1 MKVRFTPQL
10 TLLLLAPFIAEVLFG
25 SVPLTH
31 IWAFPLI
38 VGLYGGS
45 ALLIRE
51 LVRRRNLASYWL
63 LILGIGFALFAEG
76 LVQQSFFNPHYPGI
90 DFLGWYGRAW
100 GVNWVWAVFLTGYHA
115 VFSITIPIL
124 LTELIFPDRSHDP
137 WLDRGWFIIAAGLLG
152 ISSVAIAVF
161 IGGVLRRNYAF
172 PGWQLLTTVAL
183 IGGIVAAAFGARP
196 RGAASLKP
204 TRQLPKPGWLQALA
218 FLAAFAWIFAR
229 GLASNKDNLPPVQ
242 VPLIGF
248 LFVAAAVALMVWLW
262 SRPGYDWTPE
272 HRFAVVVGP
281 LPVSWLLGFAVAAGV
296 GFFPLLDLVG
306 QLGFGIAT
314 YIGLRRLRR
323 RIKDWRLMVV

>member
-1 MKVRFTPQL
+1 MKVRFTPHL

-45 ALLIRE
+45 TLLIRE

-63 LILGIGFALFAEG
+63 LILGIGFAIFAEG
-76 LVQQSFFNPHYPGI
+76 LVQQSFFNPYYPGI

-100 GVNWVWAVFLTGYHA
+100 GVNWVWAVFLIGYHA
-115 VFSITIPIL
+115 VFSITVPIV
-124 LTELIFPDRSHDP
+124 LTELIFPDMSHGP
-137 WLDRGWFIIAAGLLG
+137 WLNRCWFTIAAGLLG
-152 ISSVAIAVF
+152 ISSAAIAVF
-161 IGGVLRRNYAF
+161 IGGVLSRNHAF
-172 PGWQLLTTVAL
+172 PGWQLLATVVL
-183 IGGIVAAAFGARP
+183 IGIIVGAAFGARP

-204 TRQLPKPGWLQALA
+204 SRQLPKPGWLQGLA
-218 FLAAFAWIFAR
+218 FLAAFAWIFVR

-248 LFVAAAVALMVWLW
+248 LLVAAVVAVVVWLW

-272 HRFAVVVGP
+272 HRFAVAVGP
-281 LPVSWLLGFAVAAGV
+281 LPVSWLLGFAIAAAV
-296 GFFPLLDLVG
+296 GFFPPLDLLG

-323 RIKDWRLMVV
+323 RIQDWQRTA